1 MWIETPNNE
10 ILNLDNVNLI
20 GIKEND
26 ETEMFE
32 VYCDFN
38 DFEVVVEE
46 YETYDLALKGLRGL
60 GKLKFEF

>member
-10 ILNLDNVNLI
+10 ILKLDNVNLI

-26 ETEMFE
+26 DTEMFE

-38 DFEVVVEE
+38 DFEVVVEK

-60 GKLKFEF
+60 GKLKFKF